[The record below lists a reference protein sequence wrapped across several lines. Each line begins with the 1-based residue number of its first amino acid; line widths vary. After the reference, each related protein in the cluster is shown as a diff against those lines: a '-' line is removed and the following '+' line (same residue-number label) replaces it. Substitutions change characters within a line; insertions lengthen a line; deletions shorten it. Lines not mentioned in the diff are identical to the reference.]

1 MFGSLPVGTDAVR
14 IAIIPSGQQIRCFKQ
29 LLRDSFVHAVISAS
43 ESPNGNADCSV
54 EVMMKRKRILID
66 RRDAGQ
72 RLAKLLGKYQGRQ
85 DCMVIALPRGGVPV
99 GFEVAQALGLP
110 LDICVVRKLGV
121 PFQPELAMGAVA
133 MGGVTVLHQD
143 VISDLDI
150 TEHEVQQEAASELEE
165 LRRREQVY
173 RGNRPMP
180 DLEGK
185 TVLLV
190 DDGIATGA
198 TAEAAMEA
206 LRRLGVKHLV
216 VAVGVAPP
224 DTIARLSRN
233 ADEVVSVLAPATL
246 SSIGEWYEDFR
257 QTTDTEVVDLLRLA
271 STKAA

>member
-1 MFGSLPVGTDAVR
+1 M
-14 IAIIPSGQQIRCFKQ
+14 I
-29 LLRDSFVHAVISAS
+29 
-43 ESPNGNADCSV
+43 
-54 EVMMKRKRILID
+54 KRKRILID

-72 RLAKLLGKYQGRQ
+72 RLAKLLRKYQGRP

-180 DLEGK
+180 ALEGK

-216 VAVGVAPP
+216 VAAGVAPP

-233 ADEVVSVLAPATL
+233 ADEVVSVLMPATL

-271 STKAA
+271 SKKAA

>member
-14 IAIIPSGQQIRCFKQ
+14 IAIIPSSQQIRCFKQ

>member
-1 MFGSLPVGTDAVR
+1 M
-14 IAIIPSGQQIRCFKQ
+14 
-29 LLRDSFVHAVISAS
+29 
-43 ESPNGNADCSV
+43 
-54 EVMMKRKRILID
+54 ID

-150 TEHEVQQEAASELEE
+150 TEQEVQQEAASELDE

-180 DLEGK
+180 ALEGK

-224 DTIARLSRN
+224 DTIARLSCN
-233 ADEVVSVLAPATL
+233 ADEVVSVLMPATL
-246 SSIGEWYEDFR
+246 SSIGEWYEDFM

-271 STKAA
+271 SMKAA

>member
-1 MFGSLPVGTDAVR
+1 M
-14 IAIIPSGQQIRCFKQ
+14 
-29 LLRDSFVHAVISAS
+29 
-43 ESPNGNADCSV
+43 
-54 EVMMKRKRILID
+54 D

-85 DCMVIALPRGGVPV
+85 DCVVIALPRGGVPV

-173 RGNRPMP
+173 RGNRPIP
-180 DLEGK
+180 ALEGK

-224 DTIARLSRN
+224 DAIARLSRSR
-233 ADEVVSVLAPATL
+233 EILSQGRQRPTRHATMRPKPKGDFERSRSFFVAHPHRHTILRVTPPPIL
-246 SSIGEWYEDFR
+246 SPSRVAEKS
-257 QTTDTEVVDLLRLA
+257 LLRRTLPRNPVRLRLDR
-271 STKAA
+271 AAHLH

>member
-1 MFGSLPVGTDAVR
+1 M
-14 IAIIPSGQQIRCFKQ
+14 
-29 LLRDSFVHAVISAS
+29 
-43 ESPNGNADCSV
+43 
-54 EVMMKRKRILID
+54 D

-85 DCMVIALPRGGVPV
+85 DCIVIALPRGGVPV
-99 GFEVAQALGLP
+99 GFEIAQALGLP

-150 TEHEVQQEAASELEE
+150 TEHEVQKETALEREE
-165 LRRREQVY
+165 LGRREEFY
-173 RGNRPMP
+173 RGSRPMP
-180 DLEGK
+180 ELEGK

-198 TAEAAMEA
+198 TAEAAIEA
-206 LRRLGVKHLV
+206 LRRLGVKHFV

-224 DTIARLSRN
+224 DTIARLRRY
-233 ADEVVSVLAPATL
+233 AGEVVSVLSPATL

-257 QTTDTEVVDLLRLA
+257 QTTDMEVVDLLRLA
-271 STKAA
+271 STKAV